1 MEVKMVQC
9 PFGHYYNAALHAS
22 CPECARNAAASG
34 NAARGAAPG
43 SGGGSGGGSADSR
56 DPNIPE
62 FARQDC
68 LTCGGDGDCNRC
80 GGYGYTYNDD
90 IKSSCRSCH
99 GSGDCSACGGSG
111 KR

>member
-43 SGGGSGGGSADSR
+43 G
-56 DPNIPE
+56 
-62 FARQDC
+62 
-68 LTCGGDGDCNRC
+68 LL
-80 GGYGYTYNDD
+80 
-90 IKSSCRSCH
+90 
-99 GSGDCSACGGSG
+99 
-111 KR
+111 

>member
-43 SGGGSGGGSADSR
+43 SGNFTPTEAPGGPFPGTVPVDGGAEG
-56 DPNIPE
+56 DPFGYTDI
-62 FARQDC
+62 
-68 LTCGGDGDCNRC
+68 GGDLQGPDQLEPVV
-80 GGYGYTYNDD
+80 G
-90 IKSSCRSCH
+90 
-99 GSGDCSACGGSG
+99 
-111 KR
+111 